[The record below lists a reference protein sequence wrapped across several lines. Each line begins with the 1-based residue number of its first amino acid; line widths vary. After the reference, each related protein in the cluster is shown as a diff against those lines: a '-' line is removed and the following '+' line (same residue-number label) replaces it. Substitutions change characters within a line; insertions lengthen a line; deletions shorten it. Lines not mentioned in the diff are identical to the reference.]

1 MVKNCCVLGCTSNTK
16 RNPAISFFRF
26 PTDTN
31 LAQIWLQ
38 LIGRPEFKPSQY
50 SVICQLH
57 FVRDDFTSGSHHY
70 PITGIGGQRKRLK
83 TKAIPTQ
90 CLNGCA
96 NPEMLAELQMRA
108 KNTVIIKPKT
118 LNTQSPNNSQNKSEA
133 AQLQQL
139 LTSLMPALFA
149 NDGGD
154 NFNQTMEQKFQSTSS
169 AALPTYQSIT
179 HQNAPTSVSSSLPI
193 ISIPTTLQSIP
204 LTPHTTSIANG
215 HATPVLSTSPPLVK
229 AEDMKSNGS
238 SSPLSGRLT
247 MTHMG
252 HNNLSNNRTP
262 SRVHQDLYAELT
274 SSLQALKNNTSVNE
288 NNSAMNNSNV
298 VMSSSVREGLQQDP
312 ANPAYIID
320 VDTYQKLLDTVSQ
333 KSEKSIQTD
342 RDVQIFA
349 LESENKQLKEQ
360 LSQYELAFNSLI
372 NWTEGSITKEP
383 LEPMICESKL
393 VE

>member
-26 PTDTN
+26 PTDVN

-57 FVRDDFTSGSHHY
+57 FTRDDFTSGSHHY

-90 CLNGCA
+90 CLNGCT
-96 NPEMLAELQMRA
+96 NPEMLAEMQMRA

-118 LNTQSPNNSQNKSEA
+118 FSPNSQSPNSFQNKSEA

-169 AALPTYQSIT
+169 SALPTYQSIT
-179 HQNAPTSVSSSLPI
+179 HQSAPTSVSSSLPI
-193 ISIPTTLQSIP
+193 ISLPTTLQSIP
-204 LTPHTTSIANG
+204 LTPHTTTIQSMTNG
-215 HATPVLSTSPPLVK
+215 HHDTTMSPSPPLVK
-229 AEDMKSNGS
+229 EESVMKSMTNGS

-247 MTHMG
+247 MS
-252 HNNLSNNRTP
+252 SNINTVRNQ
-262 SRVHQDLYAELT
+262 SRVHQDLYAELS
-274 SSLQALKNNTSVNE
+274 SSLQALKNERMNE
-288 NNSAMNNSNV
+288 NHNNSNV
-298 VMSSSVREGLQQDP
+298 VMSNSVREGLNQDP

-349 LESENKQLKEQ
+349 LEFENKQLKEQ

-383 LEPMICESKL
+383 IEPMICESKL